1 MTATPHDLAAEI
13 IDSLQLDRTANAGSD
28 KLHKLLY
35 YAQGHHLAITGRP
48 LFDADLHAGEN
59 GPIVD
64 GFDRV
69 DWTTDPRPRDTLTEA
84 ALNTVGYVL
93 SRYGRLSILDLQH
106 LSMAEPPWRNAA
118 AGYGR
123 LIDVQDMAAYFK
135 GDGAPFDGFE
145 AAPID
150 RQVLDRHLQAIAD
163 RVRRSGT

>member
-1 MTATPHDLAAEI
+1 
-13 IDSLQLDRTANAGSD
+13 
-28 KLHKLLY
+28 
-35 YAQGHHLAITGRP
+35 
-48 LFDADLHAGEN
+48 
-59 GPIVD
+59 
-64 GFDRV
+64 
-69 DWTTDPRPRDTLTEA
+69 
-84 ALNTVGYVL
+84 
-93 SRYGRLSILDLQH
+93 
-106 LSMAEPPWRNAA
+106 MAEPPWRNAA